1 MVEDCGGIA
10 TFHEA
15 VRLAAH
21 SRGRQVCGV
30 SVSESNLHLHAWLH
44 SLFAV
49 VDSDAQHQTWRRFN
63 FSKFLVDFY
72 AAGWPC
78 QPFSRMGDR
87 GGVSDARFAFVID
100 QLHAILGPGGLQPKC
115 ALFENTEDF
124 ESVFEKKL
132 APIARQYDYQYV
144 TIVLNSN
151 IWVPQNRARLYA
163 LLIATPFIPRGFDL
177 ASLIPTAPV
186 VCPMQSF
193 RSWIRSV
200 SLRWLTIA
208 DVRSQHRT
216 GTVFARNLQYVL
228 TTGPEKVK
236 RSPTRPVFVFCDMH
250 TSGSRVSCSL
260 DQIPCVTR
268 TRGEQGRVWV
278 FEAPH
283 QTFVRCAQLD
293 CKVLGSLQGWS
304 STGITTMLGSISNR
318 QLCAAFGNGM
328 TLPVLVEF
336 VSRVMTMFATRR

>member
-1 MVEDCGGIA
+1 MVVLQRSMRLFGWLPTLVVGQFVVYRFLKA
-10 TFHEA
+10 TSIFM
-15 VRLAAH
+15 RGCAH
-21 SRGRQVCGV
+21 CSPSSTALPSTRPGDDSTFPNSLLISMLPVGHV
-30 SVSESNLHLHAWLH
+30 
-44 SLFAV
+44 SLFLGWATRV
-49 VDSDAQHQTWRRFN
+49 VCQTHA
-63 FSKFLVDFY
+63 SLSSLTSCMPFLDRV
-72 AAGWPC
+72 AC
-78 QPFSRMGDR
+78 SRSVHCSR
-87 GGVSDARFAFVID
+87 T
-100 QLHAILGPGGLQPKC
+100 L
-115 ALFENTEDF
+115 EDF

-132 APIARQYDYQYV
+132 APIAHQSDYQYV

-151 IWVPQNRARLYA
+151 IWVPQNRARFYA

-200 SLRWLTIA
+200 SLRWRTIA

-216 GTVFARNLQYVL
+216 STVFARNLQYVL
-228 TTGPEKVK
+228 TTGAEKVK
-236 RSPTRPVFVFCDMH
+236 RSLTRPAFVFCDMH
-250 TSGSRVSCSL
+250 TSHSRVACSL

-268 TRGEQGRVWV
+268 TRGEQGRFWV

-293 CKVLGSLQGWS
+293 CKALGSLQGWS

-336 VSRVMTMFATRR
+336 VSRVMTMFATMR